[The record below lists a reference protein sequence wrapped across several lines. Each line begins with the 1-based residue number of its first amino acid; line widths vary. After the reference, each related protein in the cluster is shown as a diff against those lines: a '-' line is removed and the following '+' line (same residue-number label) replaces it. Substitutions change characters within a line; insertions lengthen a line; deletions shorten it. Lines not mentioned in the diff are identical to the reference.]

1 MQQKTLFTRIVEG
14 EIPCHKVY
22 EDDKT
27 LAFMDIHPVQPGHV
41 LVIPKVQ
48 IDHLWDL
55 PEDDYR
61 AVMET
66 CKKVAKRLR
75 DILQPARVGVQ
86 VVGLDVPHAH
96 IHLIPFNTA
105 EEFHRQP
112 ATNEEPDHTALS
124 ELAKKLAF

>member
-1 MQQKTLFTRIVEG
+1 MQQSSLFTRIIQG

-66 CKKVAKRLR
+66 CKKVAQRMREVLK
-75 DILQPARVGVQ
+75 PGRVGVI
-86 VVGLDVPHAH
+86 VEGLDVPHAH
-96 IHLIPFNTA
+96 IKLIPFTTSA
-105 EEFHRQP
+105 EFRNIP
-112 ATNEEPDHTALS
+112 DMSAEPDHTALS

>member
-1 MQQKTLFTRIVEG
+1 MQQSSLFTRIIAG

-22 EDDKT
+22 EDDKS

-48 IDHLWDL
+48 IDHVWDL
-55 PEDDYR
+55 PDEDYR
-61 AVMET
+61 AVFDT
-66 CKKVAKRLR
+66 AKKVAQRMREVLK
-75 DILQPARVGVQ
+75 PARVGVQ

-105 EEFHRQP
+105 EEFRRQP
-112 ATNEEPDHTALS
+112 PVDHEPDHTALS